1 MHLKELSERS
11 PLRIL
16 EQSIHGGLGPGN
28 LGVVVARHGVGKSA
42 FLVGVA
48 LDDLLRGRR
57 VLHVSLGRT
66 IEAVREFYDE
76 VFADLAESAKLE
88 DAGAVRRE
96 MERHRHIKAYLKN
109 TFSVERL
116 REHVRMLR
124 EVLEFVPAAIVLDG
138 YDFENASESD
148 LVEIRGLARDLKCE
162 IWLSANT
169 HRESPRDAVGVP
181 EPVAHLKHMVDVIV
195 HMGHQGQ
202 NAVQL
207 RLLKDHDNP
216 SVSEVGLA
224 LDPTTMLIVK
234 EG

>member
-1 MHLKELSERS
+1 MHLKELSDRS

-28 LGVVVARHGVGKSA
+28 IGVVVARHGVGKSA

-48 LDDLLRGRR
+48 LDDLFRGRR

-66 IEAVREFYDE
+66 IDAVREFYDE
-76 VFADLAESAKLE
+76 VFTDLAESAKLE
-88 DAGAVRRE
+88 DAAAVHRD

-109 TFSVERL
+109 TFSIERL
-116 REHVRMLR
+116 RDHVRMLR
-124 EVLEFVPAAIVLDG
+124 DVLEFVPSAVVLDG
-138 YDFENASESD
+138 FDFENASESD
-148 LVEIRGLARDLKCE
+148 LMELRGVARDLKCE
-162 IWLSANT
+162 VWISANT
-169 HRESPRDAVGVP
+169 HRDSPRDAAGVP

-195 HMGHQGQ
+195 HMGHRGQ
-202 NAVQL
+202 SAVQL

-216 SVSEVGLA
+216 DVSEVGLA

-234 EG
+234 ES